1 MEARCNPCNELSFTS
16 KNLSVTIT
24 ELYDMSDEQ
33 LKTTA
38 SELGI
43 KKANP
48 AKREELIY
56 KILDQQA
63 INYAATDT
71 EDSTRRRGRKP
82 KNQSQETLY
91 KNTSEN

>member
-1 MEARCNPCNELSFTS
+1 MF
-16 KNLSVTIT
+16 TIT

-82 KNQSQETLY
+82 KNQSQATLD
-91 KNTSEN
+91 KNTSENESADPQSTQKN

>member
-1 MEARCNPCNELSFTS
+1 MF
-16 KNLSVTIT
+16 TIT

-71 EDSTRRRGRKP
+71 EDSTRRCVLNP
-82 KNQSQETLY
+82 KTHSQPTLY
-91 KNTSEN
+91 KNTT